1 MESAKKNESKAKGG
15 IARARALSPEKKRA
29 IASKAAAARWGDK
42 PLNATHKGNF
52 KDELGIDVECYVLD
66 DVKKSAVISQRGMG
80 KALGLSERGNAFP
93 RFIASQAMQET
104 LGTELLEKLANPL
117 KFQWVSGGAH
127 PSITL
132 NGSEAELLI
141 DVCQAVIKADM
152 AGKLKKAQK
161 PVAISAAILLSA
173 SAKSGIEGLVYALSG
188 YDRTKEEV
196 VQAFKAFVQEEARK
210 YEKEFPP
217 ELYAEWYRL
226 YKIPKPVRGRPW
238 GFKNL
243 TLNHVYWPLAKSDGK
258 LLELLRTAKANNGE
272 RGKKLFSFLNEVG
285 TRALR
290 MHLGRILE
298 MAESSTSEAEYVR
311 KIAVRF
317 GGQQELDLDDT
328 ATS

>member
-1 MESAKKNESKAKGG
+1 MAAKPKNETKAAGG
-15 IARARALSPEKKRA
+15 IARAKKLSPEAKSA
-29 IASKAAAARWGDK
+29 IAKKAAVARWGDK
-42 PLNATHKGNF
+42 PLHASHKGNF

-66 DVKKSAVISQRGMG
+66 DEKKTAVISQTGMG

-104 LGTELLEKLANPL
+104 LSAELLEKLANPF
-117 KFQWVSGGAH
+117 KFQWSSGGAQ
-127 PSITL
+127 PSISL
-132 NGSEAELLI
+132 HGSEAELLI
-141 DVCQAVIKADM
+141 DVCQAVIKADA
-152 AGKLKKAQK
+152 AGKLKKSQK
-161 PVAISAAILLSA
+161 PVAISAAVLLSA
-173 SAKSGIEGLVYALSG
+173 SAKSGIEGLVYALAG

-226 YKIPKPVRGRPW
+226 YEIPKPERGRPW

-258 LLELLRTAKANNGE
+258 LLELLRTAKSNNGD
-272 RGKKLFSFLNEVG
+272 RSKKLFSFLNEVG

-298 MAESSTSEAEYVR
+298 MAESSASKDEYLK
-311 KIAVRF
+311 KIATRF
-317 GGQQELDLDDT
+317 GGQQELDL
-328 ATS
+328 

>member
-1 MESAKKNESKAKGG
+1 MTPPAKDPAKQKGA
-15 IARARALSPEKKRA
+15 IARSKALSPAAKSA
-29 IASKAAAARWGDK
+29 IAKKAAVARWGEK
-42 PLNATHKGNF
+42 PLIATHKGNF
-52 KDELGIDVECYVLD
+52 NDELGIDVECYVLD
-66 DVKKSAVISQRGMG
+66 DAKKTPVISQRGMG

-104 LGTELLEKLANPL
+104 LGAGLLEKLANPL
-117 KFQWVSGGAH
+117 KFQWVMGGAQ
-127 PSITL
+127 PSTIH

-141 DVCQAVIKADM
+141 DVCQAVIKADA

-161 PVAISAAILLSA
+161 PVAISAAIILSA

-226 YKIPKPVRGRPW
+226 YEIPKPERGRPW
-238 GFKNL
+238 GFKHL

-258 LLELLRTAKANNGE
+258 LLELLRVARSNNGE
-272 RGKKLFSFLNEVG
+272 SGKKLFSFLNEVG

-298 MAESSTSEAEYVR
+298 MAESSSSKDEYLR
-311 KIAVRF
+311 KIVDRF
-317 GGQQELDLDDT
+317 GGQQEMDLSGT
-328 ATS
+328 EK